1 VLSGSNGW
9 AKGKSERAGSDSDCI
24 AKRAAVR
31 RNCGQGRIASMAD
44 NAIRWSARPVTED
57 YTAAFDYLCLIFPAP
72 QAKRLVSRMRSSRP
86 IKRAAKDL
94 LRASALPVLPQED
107 GAVAKDWKKI
117 RKGKALSPILL
128 VQGDASKGAALVV
141 ADGYHRIC
149 AAYHED
155 ESAEVMC
162 LMASR

>member
-1 VLSGSNGW
+1 MSKNEV
-9 AKGKSERAGSDSDCI
+9 
-24 AKRAAVR
+24 
-31 RNCGQGRIASMAD
+31 
-44 NAIRWSARPVTED
+44 RWSARPVTED
-57 YTAAFDYLCLIFPAP
+57 YSAALDYLGLIFPTP
-72 QAKRLVSRMRSSRP
+72 KAKQLVSRMRSSRP

-94 LRASALPVLPQED
+94 LRASSLPVLPPED
-107 GAVAKDWKKI
+107 AAVARDLKKI
-117 RKGKALSPILL
+117 QKGKALSPILS
-128 VQGDASKGAALVV
+128 VQGDASKDAALIV

>member
-1 VLSGSNGW
+1 MSKN
-9 AKGKSERAGSDSDCI
+9 
-24 AKRAAVR
+24 AV
-31 RNCGQGRIASMAD
+31 
-44 NAIRWSARPVTED
+44 RWSARPATED
-57 YTAAFDYLCLIFPAP
+57 YTAALDYLGLIFPAP

-94 LRASALPVLPQED
+94 LRASTLPVLPPD
-107 GAVAKDWKKI
+107 DDAVARDLKKVQ
-117 RKGKALSPILL
+117 KGKALSPILL
-128 VQGDASKGAALVV
+128 VQGDASKGAALIV

>member
-1 VLSGSNGW
+1 MSKN
-9 AKGKSERAGSDSDCI
+9 
-24 AKRAAVR
+24 AV
-31 RNCGQGRIASMAD
+31 
-44 NAIRWSARPVTED
+44 RWSARPATED
-57 YTAAFDYLCLIFPAP
+57 YTAALDYLSLIFPAP

-94 LRASALPVLPQED
+94 LRASTLPVLPPD
-107 GAVAKDWKKI
+107 DDAVARDLKKVQ
-117 RKGKALSPILL
+117 KGKALSPILL
-128 VQGDASKGAALVV
+128 VQGDASHGAALIV

>member
-1 VLSGSNGW
+1 MSKN
-9 AKGKSERAGSDSDCI
+9 
-24 AKRAAVR
+24 AV
-31 RNCGQGRIASMAD
+31 
-44 NAIRWSARPVTED
+44 RWSARPIAED
-57 YTAAFDYLCLIFPAP
+57 YTAALNYLGLIVPASK
-72 QAKRLVSRMRSSRP
+72 AKRLVSRLRTSRP

-94 LRASALPVLPQED
+94 LRASTLPVLPPED
-107 GAVAKDWKKI
+107 AAVARDLKKI
-117 RKGKALSPILL
+117 QKGKALSPILL
-128 VQGDASKGAALVV
+128 VQGDASQGAPLIV